1 MIYIEKAKPDGYLK
15 GEACFVHLDAKW
27 PASESWKSG
36 KISIHMCQQRKT
48 EKKCLSKTN
57 ISTNESSNF

>member
-27 PASESWKSG
+27 PASES
-36 KISIHMCQQRKT
+36 
-48 EKKCLSKTN
+48 
-57 ISTNESSNF
+57 